1 MRRAHVAAG
10 VVLGVVVL
18 ALVAV
23 RFYQDRPE
31 PQRWMVST
39 SPDPAGWGDRERV
52 PPAANSF
59 EILIDSGRCIPDADL
74 PERSPLDRID
84 VEETDSEVTV
94 TAYVDPVGQPLWPE
108 GGGSDCL
115 TYVPGTVDLSEPIGS
130 RTLIVGGFPNLDPD
144 PK

>member
-1 MRRAHVAAG
+1 MRRAYVAAG
-10 VVLGVVVL
+10 VVLVVVL
-18 ALVAV
+18 GLIAV
-23 RFYQDRPE
+23 RFYQDRPQ

-39 SPDPAGWGDRERV
+39 PPDPAGWGDRERV
-52 PPAANSF
+52 PPAASSF
-59 EILIDSGRCIPDADL
+59 QVLIDSGRCIPERDL
-74 PERSPLDRID
+74 PEQSPLDRIE

-94 TAYVDPVGQPLWPE
+94 TAYVDPVGHPLWLE

-144 PK
+144 LK